1 MRQEFGALRGSFRGM
16 PRGNALRYKVATIV
30 SATFFLA
37 GVSAAPLEFNR
48 DIRPILSENC
58 LQCHG
63 QDASKREARLRLDDR
78 ANATRD
84 REGYAAIVPG
94 QPDRSEVFLRIT
106 SKDPD
111 EVMPPRESHKT

>member
-37 GVSAAPLEFNR
+37 GASAAPLEFNR

-63 QDASKREARLRLDDR
+63 QDATKREARLRLDDR
-78 ANATRD
+78 ESATRD
-84 REGYAAIVPG
+84 RGGFAAVVPG
-94 QPDRSEVFLRIT
+94 KPAESEMILRIT
-106 SKDPD
+106 STTP
-111 EVMPPRESHKT
+111 EIGRASCRERG